1 MKSSGIKVKIF
12 NSEYNLVGENPS
24 EVEKIANYVDSTMN
38 KISFQSPYTSVESIA
53 IVSALNIAENYFK
66 EKESKRA
73 LEKEFIT
80 LLNEF
85 TARIDDLNRQ
95 LENIL

>member
-12 NSEYNLVGENPS
+12 NSEYNLVGENPA
-24 EVEKIANYVDSTMN
+24 EVEKIANYVDNTMH
-38 KISFQSPYTSVESIA
+38 KISYQSPYTSVEFIA
-53 IVSALNIAENYFK
+53 IVSAINIAENYFK

-73 LEKEFIT
+73 LEKEFT
-80 LLNEF
+80 SLLNDF
-85 TARIDDLNRQ
+85 SARIDDLNQQ